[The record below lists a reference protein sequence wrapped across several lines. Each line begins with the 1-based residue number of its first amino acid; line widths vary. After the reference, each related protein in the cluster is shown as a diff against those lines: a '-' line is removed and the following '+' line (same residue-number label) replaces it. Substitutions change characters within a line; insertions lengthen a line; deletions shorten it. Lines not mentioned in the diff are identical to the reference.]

1 VYYVKRPTENFT
13 GIGEF
18 KAAPLR
24 GADLNS
30 ISDARISFADS
41 ESNDD
46 VNNLNTSDNRYV
58 CIYAYYEKN
67 EEYKNNLEYFLEKG
81 GLQSDIDY
89 YIVVNGK
96 CSVDIPD
103 ISNVRTIYRENKGF
117 DFGGWQ
123 HIIKNYIHRPYD
135 YYICLNSSVRGP
147 YPENKPWLEQ
157 FLPLFGKDVKM
168 VGTSINIFDS
178 EFWVDMKSI
187 YHKDAPYSHIQ
198 SMFFILNRESFDFL
212 SEVGFFDDEADLVEN
227 NNMNHMILYKEV
239 MMSQLL
245 IRNGWN
251 INCILPKYRDLDYRE
266 VKYNINPSGCDPYYR
281 GTYFGGTIQP
291 EEVVFY
297 KSYRLHD

>member
-1 VYYVKRPTENFT
+1 MKNIFFHIINIIFIFCIIYFAYQLFFGAKRSTENFS
-13 GIGEF
+13 GIDDVN
-18 KAAPLR
+18 
-24 GADLNS
+24 DLNS
-30 ISDARISFADS
+30 
-41 ESNDD
+41 
-46 VNNLNTSDNRYV
+46 SDNRYV

-81 GLQSDIDY
+81 GIQPDIDY

-96 CSVDIPD
+96 CSLDIPD
-103 ISNVRTIYRENKGF
+103 LSNVRIVYRENKGF
-117 DFGGWQ
+117 DFAGWQ
-123 HIIKNYIHRPYD
+123 HIIKNYILRPYD

-147 YPENKPWLEQ
+147 YPENKPWLDQ
-157 FLPLFGKDVKM
+157 FLPLFESGKDVKM

-187 YHKDAPYSHIQ
+187 YNKDAPYSHIQ
-198 SMFFILNRESFDFL
+198 SMFFILNREGFDYL
-212 SEVGFFDDEADLVEN
+212 NETGFFDDEDDLVEK

-239 MMSQLL
+239 MMSQL
-245 IRNGWN
+245 IIKNGWN

-266 VKYNINPSGCDPYYR
+266 VKSNINPSGCDPYYR
-281 GTYFGGTIQP
+281 GAYFGGTIQP

>member
-1 VYYVKRPTENFT
+1 MN
-13 GIGEF
+13 
-18 KAAPLR
+18 
-24 GADLNS
+24 
-30 ISDARISFADS
+30 IS
-41 ESNDD
+41 N
-46 VNNLNTSDNRYV
+46 NRYV

-81 GLQSDIDY
+81 GIQPDIDY

-147 YPENKPWLEQ
+147 YPENKPWLDQ
-157 FLPLFGKDVKM
+157 FLPLFDSGKDVKM

-187 YHKDAPYSHIQ
+187 YHKDVPYSHIQ

-212 SEVGFFDDEADLVEN
+212 SEVGFFDDEADLVEK

-239 MMSQLL
+239 MLSQLL

-266 VKYNINPSGCDPYYR
+266 VKNNINPSGCDPYYR